1 VEVDVVVVGSG
12 AGALA
17 GAFTAV
23 SQGLRTLVFE
33 KADTCGG
40 ITAYSG
46 GNVFLPG
53 NPLALEAGLPD
64 SADRARTFWR
74 SLLGDAAKDRQEAFF
89 ETAPGLLSV
98 LTRDPA
104 LRFVLEP
111 MSEYYDVP
119 GRLPGGS
126 QVSPEPI
133 SADELGE
140 DLLALV
146 RQPIGPDRWGR
157 PAPREQLWGGQALI
171 GRFLLALTRSGLAEI
186 RTGTAVDR
194 LLMED
199 GRVVGVEAETSSGR
213 FDVRARRGV
222 LLACGGFERNPELR
236 ARYAV
241 PGRAEHSMAPRE
253 TNTGEALEAG
263 LAVGAATDH
272 LQEAWFCPGLLEP
285 DGSAGFYIGLR
296 GGIVVGPSGERFAN
310 ESLPYDRFG
319 REMAAHAPEAWL
331 VFDSRERGRIPG
343 IRCVT
348 GPRREDYLAAGAWVT
363 ADDLPALADRMGVPV
378 DALTATVERFNGFA
392 ESGVDEDFH
401 RGEDEFDL
409 RWAFPSEQKNPCLF
423 PVDQGPFYAARVVL
437 GDLGTKGGLLTDVD
451 ANVVREDGSPIPG
464 LYAAGNTMAAVTG
477 PYYPAPGTP
486 IGTAMVF
493 AHRAVRQ
500 MAAQAP
506 ST

>member
-1 VEVDVVVVGSG
+1 MVEVDVVVVGSG

-23 SQGLRTLVFE
+23 QQGLRTVVLE
-33 KADTCGG
+33 KAGTCGG

-53 NPLALEAGLPD
+53 NPLALAAGLPD
-64 SADRARTFWR
+64 SADRARTFWH
-74 SLLGDAAKDRQEAFF
+74 SLLGDADKDRQEAFF
-89 ETAPGLLSV
+89 ETAPGLLDV

-126 QVSPEPI
+126 QVSPEPL
-133 SADELGE
+133 SADELGAE
-140 DLLALV
+140 LLALV
-146 RQPIGPDRWGR
+146 RPSIGPDRWGT
-157 PAPREQLWGGQALI
+157 PAPREQLWGGQALV
-171 GRFLLALTRSGLAEI
+171 GRFLLALQRSGLAEV
-186 RTGTAVDR
+186 RTGTAVDG
-194 LLMED
+194 LVVED
-199 GRVVGVEAETSSGR
+199 GRVVGVEAQTAEGR
-213 FDVRARRGV
+213 ITVRARRGV
-222 LLACGGFERNPELR
+222 LLACGGFERNAELR
-236 ARYAV
+236 ARFGV

-253 TNTGEALEAG
+253 TSTGEALEAG

-272 LQEAWFCPGLLEP
+272 LAEAWFCPALLEP
-285 DGSAGFYIGLR
+285 DGSAGFLIGLR

-319 REMAAHAPEAWL
+319 RAMAAHAPEAWL

-363 ADDLPALADRMGVPV
+363 AEDLPTLAERMGVPV
-378 DALTATVERFNGFA
+378 AALVRSVERFNGFA
-392 ESGVDEDFH
+392 EAGVDEDFH

-423 PVDQGPFYAARVVL
+423 PIDQGPFLAARLVL
-437 GDLGTKGGLLTDVD
+437 GDLGTKGGLCTDPD
-451 ANVVREDGSPIPG
+451 ANVLREDGTAIPG

-477 PYYPAPGTP
+477 PFYPAPGTP

-493 AHRAVRQ
+493 AHRAVLH
-500 MAAQAP
+500 MAAAD
-506 ST
+506 

>member
-23 SQGLRTLVFE
+23 AQGLRTVVLE
-33 KADTCGG
+33 KSDVCGG

-46 GNVFLPG
+46 GSVFLPG
-53 NPLALEAGLPD
+53 NPLAVAAGLPC
-64 SADRARTFWR
+64 SADRARTYLHA
-74 SLLGDAAKDRQEAFF
+74 LLGDEDKERQEAFL
-89 ETAPGLLSV
+89 ETAPGLLDH

-111 MSEYYDVP
+111 MSEYYDAP

-126 QVSPEPI
+126 QVAPEMLT
-133 SADELGE
+133 AEELGE
-140 DLLALV
+140 ELLALV
-146 RQPIGPDRWGR
+146 RPAIGPDRWGTEY
-157 PAPREQLWGGQALI
+157 PREQLWGGQALV
-171 GRFLLALTRSGLAEI
+171 GRFLLALQRSGLAEV

-194 LLMED
+194 LVVEGD
-199 GRVVGVEAETSSGR
+199 RVVGVEAQTAQGR
-213 FDVRARRGV
+213 VTVRARRGV
-222 LLACGGFERNPELR
+222 LLACGGFERNAALR
-236 ARYAV
+236 ERFGV

-263 LAVGAATDH
+263 LAVGAAVDH

-296 GGIVVGPSGERFAN
+296 GGIAVGPSGERFAN

-319 REMAAHAPEAWL
+319 REMAKHAPEAWL
-331 VFDSRERGRIPG
+331 VFDAREKGRVPG

-348 GPRREDYLAAGAWVT
+348 GPRREDYVAAGAWVG
-363 ADDLPALADRMGVPV
+363 ADDLATLAERMGVPA
-378 DALTATVERFNGFA
+378 DALTRTVERFNGFA
-392 ESGVDEDFH
+392 EAGVDADFH

-409 RWAFPSEQKNPCLF
+409 RWAFPSEQQNPCLF
-423 PVDQGPFYAARVVL
+423 PIDQGPYVAARIVL
-437 GDLGTKGGLLTDVD
+437 GDLGTKGGLATDAD
-451 ANVVREDGSPIPG
+451 ANVLREDGSVIPG

-477 PYYPAPGTP
+477 PVYPAPGTP

-493 AHRAVRQ
+493 AHRAVLK
-500 MAAQAP
+500 MAQAP